1 MAEYFDRF
9 YSGAPFELFGRAHLT
24 ALAIIALICLSFI
37 YIRKVWGEREQR
49 IFRNTVATLLI
60 ISELSWHAWAAYWG
74 LWSIQTMLPL
84 HMCSVFVWLTAYML
98 YKRNYQIYELAY
110 FMGIG
115 GAMQALITPDAGPYG
130 FPHYR
135 AIQTFFAHGLLV
147 IVPIYMT
154 VVEGFRPT
162 LASLKRVFLWMNI
175 YMIPVFW
182 LNLAIGSNYL
192 FIAHKP
198 EFPTMLDALSPWPW
212 YIPELEIIALTIL
225 STLYIPFLIKD
236 WRAARQIATA

>member
-1 MAEYFDRF
+1 MSQFFVKDYT
-9 YSGAPFELFGRAHLT
+9 GAPFELFGLAHLV
-24 ALAIIALICLSFI
+24 ALALVVLVNLIVIIN
-37 YIRKVWGEREQR
+37 RKRFTPRGKL
-49 IFRNTVATLLI
+49 IFRNGLAAVLVVN
-60 ISELSWHAWAAYWG
+60 ELAWH
-74 LWSIQTMLPL
+74 LWNYSIGQWTIQTMLPL

-98 YKRNYQIYELAY
+98 YTRNYQIYELAY
-110 FMGIG
+110 FLGVG

-162 LASLKRVFLWMNI
+162 LASLKRVFIWTNI
-175 YMIPVFW
+175 YMVPVFF

-198 EFPTMLDALSPWPW
+198 EFPTILDALSPWPW
-212 YIPELEIIALTIL
+212 SPA
-225 STLYIPFLIKD
+225 
-236 WRAARQIATA
+236 W

>member
-9 YSGAPFELFGRAHLT
+9 YSGAPFELFGHAHLT
-24 ALAIIALICLSFI
+24 ALAVIALICLSFI
-37 YIRKVWGEREQR
+37 YFRNVWGEREQR

-84 HMCSVFVWLTAYML
+84 HMCSVFVWLTACML
-98 YKRNYQIYELAY
+98 YTRNYQIYELAY

-115 GAMQALITPDAGPYG
+115 GAIQALITPDAGPYG

-162 LASLKRVFLWMNI
+162 LASLKRVFLWTNI
-175 YMIPVFW
+175 YMVPVFF
-182 LNLAIGSNYL
+182 LN
-192 FIAHKP
+192 
-198 EFPTMLDALSPWPW
+198 
-212 YIPELEIIALTIL
+212 
-225 STLYIPFLIKD
+225 
-236 WRAARQIATA
+236 